1 MLYRSVQG
9 DEVPGGAPL
18 LQHGEDGVVG
28 ALVVLVLGLE
38 LGPRRRVCQR
48 QASHLQHAVLRG
60 GDGLQNLPA
69 VADVEPLAAALDTG
83 GLLGSGGVD
92 FQGVGEVADDLGL
105 LNVRQLAFQGDLLL
119 RGGEQGQVIP
129 HLVAAYI

>member
-1 MLYRSVQG
+1 M
-9 DEVPGGAPL
+9 
-18 LQHGEDGVVG
+18 
-28 ALVVLVLGLE
+28 VVLVLGLE
-38 LGPRRRVCQR
+38 LGPWRRVCQR

-60 GDGLQNLPA
+60 GDGFQNLPA
-69 VADVEPLAAALDTG
+69 VADIEPLAAALDTG
-83 GLLGSGGVD
+83 GLLGGGDVD

-105 LNVRQLAFQGDLLL
+105 LNVRQLAFQGVLLL